1 MPKQL
6 DRDGG
11 GIQPGPR
18 QNLNLGASPP
28 QSNRFPRPARLLRHA
43 EFEQVYK
50 QGRRHF
56 SSFMTVFYLP
66 RTEASP
72 GARAEARPENK
83 PERMS
88 ATTTDA
94 TPPIARARSLRAEPA
109 GLRVGFTVGRALGGA
124 VQRNRLKRRLREA
137 VRLSRPTLALPVD
150 VVINPKKSL
159 LVTDFAAVVKEV
171 SRAFTVIEQKLVT
184 NLGTAQKA
192 DSSLKSAEARSPKPD
207 V

>member
-1 MPKQL
+1 
-6 DRDGG
+6 
-11 GIQPGPR
+11 
-18 QNLNLGASPP
+18 
-28 QSNRFPRPARLLRHA
+28 
-43 EFEQVYK
+43 
-50 QGRRHF
+50 
-56 SSFMTVFYLP
+56 
-66 RTEASP
+66 
-72 GARAEARPENK
+72 
-83 PERMS
+83 
-88 ATTTDA
+88 
-94 TPPIARARSLRAEPA
+94 
-109 GLRVGFTVGRALGGA
+109 